1 MDEQSQVRDLG
12 IGARL
17 SRSKGRS
24 SRDQMANARVTRD
37 EQKELAAAARAEGK
51 ALSEWARE
59 VLLERARKGK
69 AEAAVFTELIALR
82 LLLNGVLRPLVL
94 GEALTREQYQQLLTE
109 VRNTKHDTA
118 RDVLAQYQPTAEGK

>member
-1 MDEQSQVRDLG
+1 
-12 IGARL
+12 
-17 SRSKGRS
+17 
-24 SRDQMANARVTRD
+24 MANARVTRD

-59 VLLERARKGK
+59 VLLERARNGK

-94 GEALTREQYQQLLTE
+94 GESLTREQYQQLLTE

-118 RDVLAQYQPTAEGK
+118 RDVFAQYQPTSEGK